1 MPQGETVRR
10 LAMAVSLLAAA
21 VLPVASARPAAA
33 SWAVAAA
40 ATVAPAPCTAT
51 GWSADAA
58 MGADGLVRGFA
69 RFQGSGCTDTRLTWF
84 EGAGG
89 SWRRAPSTYRG
100 RVLAVADDGAAT
112 WVLYAAADGTRLG
125 SRDRAGVF
133 QPSSRLSAAA
143 GLAGDLVAA
152 GGRWWAVW
160 AERVGTGRLASLFQA
175 KTIGT
180 ATARQRITSA
190 AFVDGRPSLARVA
203 SGTAV
208 LAFERADSAT
218 GRSDVRFGRNP
229 GTGWSFSALTA
240 NGTSRAASIAT
251 AGQVTHVVWQQGSR
265 IVHAE
270 NSGGGSFHSHV
281 FATPGSAPRVATSA
295 GRVFAAWTLARGS
308 RPAHVFLAERAGELW
323 TGSDV
328 TPAATSPEAA
338 AAVVAAGGSATVL
351 GVEAARLWAKAQVRP
366 DTGGFR
372 RLGVWVDYLDY
383 GLDPDAAVQDFAGH
397 GVRTLYLQTA
407 RYSSPSDV
415 LYPELVGRWI
425 ERAHAAGIAVV
436 GWYLPGYSEHL
447 DTDVRRTLAIA
458 RYRSP
463 AGQRFDAV
471 AVDIE
476 YQGASSSV
484 AEFNAGVAA
493 HLARVRA
500 AVGASYPV
508 GAIVPAP
515 LGMALNPPAWAG
527 FPWSAIGRH
536 ADVVLPMSY
545 WSYRRDCPANPL
557 HCPYQY
563 TRGNTAEV
571 ARRTGLP
578 VHVIGG
584 VGDEVTAAGVNDFV
598 DGAVDERAYGGSLY
612 DYRTTAPAFWA
623 DLERLASL

>member
-1 MPQGETVRR
+1 VRR
-10 LAMAVSLLAAA
+10 LALAVSMLAAA
-21 VLPVASARPAAA
+21 VLPVVSAAPAAA
-33 SWAVAAA
+33 SWAVGAA
-40 ATVAPAPCTAT
+40 ATVASAPCTPT

-58 MGADGLVRGFA
+58 IGADGLVRGFA
-69 RFQGSGCTDTRLTWF
+69 RFQGSGCTDTRLIWF
-84 EGAGG
+84 DGAGG
-89 SWRRAPSTYRG
+89 SWRRTPSTYRG

-133 QPSSRLSAAA
+133 QPSSRLSTTAPVS
-143 GLAGDLVAA
+143 GDLVAA

-175 KTIGT
+175 RTIGT
-180 ATARQRITSA
+180 AAPRQRITSA
-190 AFVDGRPSLARVA
+190 PYVDGRPSLARVA

-208 LAFERADSAT
+208 LVFERAHSVT
-218 GRSDVRFGRNP
+218 GQSNVLFARNP
-229 GTGWSFSALTA
+229 GTGWSFSNLTA
-240 NGTSRAASIAT
+240 NGTSKAPAVAT

-265 IVHAE
+265 IVHAD
-270 NSGGGSFHSHV
+270 NLGGSFHSHL

-308 RPAHVFLAERAGELW
+308 RPTHVFLAERAGELW

-328 TPAATSPEAA
+328 TSAATSPEAA
-338 AAVVAAGGSATVL
+338 AVVVAAAGSATVL
-351 GVEAARLWAKAQVRP
+351 GVEAPRLWAKAQVRP
-366 DTGGFR
+366 GTGGFG

-383 GLDPDAAVQDFAGH
+383 GLDPDASVQAFASH

-415 LYPELVGRWI
+415 LYPDLVGRWI
-425 ERAHAAGIAVV
+425 ERAHAAGIVVV

-463 AGQRFDAV
+463 AGQRLDAL

-500 AVGASYPV
+500 AVGARYPV

-515 LGMALNPPAWAG
+515 LGMALNPTAWAG
-527 FPWSAIGRH
+527 FPWPEIGRH

-545 WSYRRDCPANPL
+545 WSYRHDCPANPL
-557 HCPYQY
+557 HCPYRY
-563 TRGNTAEV
+563 TRGNAAEV

-584 VGDEVTAAGVNDFV
+584 VGDQVTAAGVHDFV

-612 DYRTTAPAFWA
+612 DYRTTAPAFWP
-623 DLERLASL
+623 DLERLGSL